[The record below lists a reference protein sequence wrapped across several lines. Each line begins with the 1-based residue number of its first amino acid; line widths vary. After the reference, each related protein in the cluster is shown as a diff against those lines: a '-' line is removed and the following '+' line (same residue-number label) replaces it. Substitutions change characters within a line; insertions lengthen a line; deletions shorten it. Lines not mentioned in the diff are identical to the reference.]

1 MATTLRNTLSEV
13 MKLAWQFIK
22 KNGYTMSEALK
33 VAWMNIKL
41 KGQMKKRIVKFYF
54 QKMNGEIRQA
64 FGTLMESHID
74 YTPNGTGHAA
84 SRDCIRYWDE
94 EKGAWRQFK
103 AYNFLRVA

>member
-1 MATTLRNTLSEV
+1 MTKWYSA
-13 MKLAWQFIK
+13 K
-22 KNGYTMSEALK
+22 EAPDLYEWI
-33 VAWMNIKL
+33 VAEWYDGDEKEY
-41 KGQMKKRIVKFYF
+41 KY
-54 QKMNGEIRQA
+54 ETD
-64 FGTLMESHID
+64 FGTLLQSHID

>member
-1 MATTLRNTLSEV
+1 
-13 MKLAWQFIK
+13 MK
-22 KNGYTMSEALK
+22 TK
-33 VAWMNIKL
+33 VVEFFFM
-41 KGQMKKRIVKFYF
+41 
-54 QKMNGEIRQA
+54 KMNGEVRQA
-64 FGTLMESHID
+64 FGTLLQSHID